1 MQTFIGIDLGTSG
14 CRGAMIDADGKQQA
28 FARTELPS
36 PVRDGPRVTQEARY
50 WWDAV
55 DQMMGKLCAL
65 VPGAEVHALA
75 VDGTSGTLL
84 HIDTQGAPLGPALMY
99 NDQRAVEQARQ
110 VAGVAPDD
118 CGAHGPSSSIAK
130 LLYLTAQSP
139 QRSDALPC
147 HQADWIVGQLC
158 GDYRISDEHNA
169 LKLGFDPRQGAWPA
183 WLKELGVPMGKLP
196 QVAPPGRPVGT
207 LRAELARR
215 WGLSQ
220 SVRVVAGTTDST
232 AGVLATGAHRLGQ
245 AVTSLGST
253 LVMKVLSPQ
262 PLFSA
267 KLGVY
272 SHRLGNIWLAGGASN
287 SGGAVLEKYFSAPDL
302 ERLTAALL
310 PDRETGL
317 DYYPLLHPGERF
329 PDPDPELPPRLEPRP
344 ASDAKFMQGML
355 EGMACIECRGYQ
367 VLQAFG
373 APYPTSVLTVG
384 GGSRNQAWTAI
395 RARTLGVP
403 VTMSS
408 QQEAAY
414 GTALLAR
421 QGVLGSP
428 CTRKSMG
435 IKGVGPT
442 MVG

>member
-14 CRGAMIDADGKQQA
+14 CRGAMIDSSGKQQA
-28 FARTELPS
+28 FVHTKLPRPIS
-36 PVRDGPRVTQEARY
+36 EGARVTQAAHY

-55 DQMMGKLCAL
+55 DQMMGELCAL

-84 HIDTQGAPLGPALMY
+84 YIDPQGTPLGPALMY
-99 NDQRAVEQARQ
+99 NDQRAVGQARQ
-110 VAGVAPDD
+110 VAGIAPDD
-118 CGAHGPSSSIAK
+118 CGAHGPSSSVAK
-130 LLYLTAQSP
+130 WLYLAGRFP

-158 GDYRISDEHNA
+158 GNYRISDEHNA
-169 LKLGFDPRQGAWPA
+169 LKLGFDPVQGAWPA
-183 WLKELGVPMGKLP
+183 WLKELGIPVDKLP
-196 QVAPPGRPVGT
+196 QVVPPGKPVGT
-207 LRAELARR
+207 LRAKLARR

-262 PLFSA
+262 PLFA
-267 KLGVY
+267 GKLGVY

-287 SGGAVLEKYFSAPDL
+287 SGGAVLEKYFSEPDL
-302 ERLTAALL
+302 ERLTACLQ
-310 PDRETGL
+310 PDRKTGL

-329 PDPDPELPPRLEPRP
+329 PDPDPGLSPRLEPRP
-344 ASDAKFMQGML
+344 ASNTEFMQGML
-355 EGMACIECRGYQ
+355 EGMARIECRGYQ
-367 VLQAFG
+367 VLRELG
-373 APYPTSVLTVG
+373 APYPDSVLTVG
-384 GGSRNQAWTAI
+384 GGSRNQPWTAI
-395 RARTLGVP
+395 RARALGVP

-421 QGVLGSP
+421 QDSLGSP
-428 CTRKSMG
+428 
-435 IKGVGPT
+435 
-442 MVG
+442 

>member
-14 CRGAMIDADGKQQA
+14 CRGAMIDAGGKQQA
-28 FARTELPS
+28 FAHAKLPS
-36 PVRDGPRVTQEARY
+36 SIRAGTRVTQEARD
-50 WWDAV
+50 WWGAV
-55 DQMMGKLCAL
+55 DRMMGELCTL
-65 VPGAEVHALA
+65 VPGAEVRALA

-84 HIDTQGAPLGPALMY
+84 CIDPQGTPLGPALMY
-99 NDQRAVEQARQ
+99 NDHRAVAQARQ

-118 CGAHGPSSSIAK
+118 CGAHGSGSSVAK
-130 LLYLTAQSP
+130 WLYLAAQFP

-169 LKLGFDPRQGAWPA
+169 LKLGFDPLRGAWPA
-183 WLKELGVPMGKLP
+183 WLQELGVRMDRLP
-196 QVAPPGRPVGT
+196 QVVPPGKPVGT
-207 LRAELARR
+207 LRAELAGR

-232 AGVLATGAHRLGQ
+232 AGVLATGAHRPGQ

-262 PLFSA
+262 PLFVG

-272 SHRLGNIWLAGGASN
+272 SHRLENIWLAGGASN
-287 SGGAVLEKYFSAPDL
+287 SGGAVLEKYFSAPEL
-302 ERLTAALL
+302 ERLTAALQ

-329 PDPDPELPPRLEPRP
+329 PDPDPGLPPRLEPRP
-344 ASDAKFMQGML
+344 AADAEFMQGML
-355 EGMACIECRGYQ
+355 EGMARIECRGYQ
-367 VLQAFG
+367 VLQELG
-373 APYPTSVLTVG
+373 APYPDSVLTVG
-384 GGSRNQAWTAI
+384 GGSRNQPWTAI
-395 RARTLGVP
+395 RARTLDVP

-421 QGVLGSP
+421 QGSLGSP
-428 CTRKSMG
+428 
-435 IKGVGPT
+435 
-442 MVG
+442 